1 MGMNTKGPKQDAPKA
16 KAPTPAP
23 AKSAPTPS
31 APKIAEVQND
41 PKAFK
46 KV

>member
-1 MGMNTKGPKQDAPKA
+1 MGMNTKGPKKDTPKA
-16 KAPTPAP
+16 NVTPTPAP
-23 AKSAPTPS
+23 AKSAPT
-31 APKIAEVQND
+31 APKIAEVTND